1 MVKSLRDEIGSYLGY
16 GVNYHFGLR
25 GQGTRKFDRG
35 PFSSSSVKMIS
46 SILEIKVNTYLA
58 R

>member
-1 MVKSLRDEIGSYLGY
+1 MSAYLGY
-16 GVNYHFGLR
+16 GVNYHFGLL

-35 PFSSSSVKMIS
+35 PFSSSSMKTIS
-46 SILEIKVNTYLA
+46 GILEIKVKTNLA